1 MTYRFAPRVLMLA
14 VLGGLMF
21 ADLAAASQ
29 AQQPFYWWRSEE
41 FRKELNLKPEQS
53 AKIDSIHQSTLPE
66 LRQEWDE
73 LNKYEAKLSK
83 LLESSTDEALLAR
96 QIDRVETA
104 RANLNKTRSL
114 MIARIRLVL
123 DSDQRAKFKVLADRR
138 AQQNGGR
145 PSESD
150 SRRKQEPGKNNG
162 QPDSGSSNSSTRP
175 GR

>member
-1 MTYRFAPRVLMLA
+1 MTYRFALRVLMLA

-21 ADLAAASQ
+21 ADLGAASQ

-41 FRKELNLKPEQS
+41 FRKELGLTAEQS
-53 AKIDSIHQSTLPE
+53 AKIDGIHQSTLPE

-83 LLESSTDEALLAR
+83 LLESSTDEAVLAR

-123 DSDQRAKFKVLADRR
+123 NADQRARFKVLADRR
-138 AQQNGGR
+138 QQNGNGR
-145 PSESD
+145 SSDSD
-150 SRRKQEPGKNNG
+150 SRRKQEPGKNST
-162 QPDSGSSNSSTRP
+162 QPDSSSSTTRP

>member
-14 VLGGLMF
+14 VLGGLIF
-21 ADLAAASQ
+21 ADLATASQ

-41 FRKELNLKPEQS
+41 FRKELGLTAEQS
-53 AKIDSIHQSTLPE
+53 GKIDSIHQSTLPE

-123 DSDQRAKFKVLADRR
+123 NAEQRARFKMLADRR
-138 AQQNGGR
+138 QQQNGR
-145 PSESD
+145 PSDTD
-150 SRRKQEPGKNNG
+150 SPRRQEPGRGNS
-162 QPDSGSSNSSTRP
+162 QPENNSSTRP

>member
-1 MTYRFAPRVLMLA
+1 MTYRFARRALMLA

-21 ADLAAASQ
+21 ADLAVAASQ
-29 AQQPFYWWRSEE
+29 QQQPFYWWRSEE
-41 FRKELNLKPEQS
+41 FRKELGLTAEQS
-53 AKIDSIHQSTLPE
+53 AKIDGIHQSTLPE

-123 DSDQRAKFKVLADRR
+123 NAEQRARFKVLADRR
-138 AQQNGGR
+138 AQQNGR
-145 PSESD
+145 SSDSD
-150 SRRKQEPGKNNG
+150 SRRRQEPGKNNA
-162 QPDSGSSNSSTRP
+162 QPESNSSTRP

>member
-21 ADLAAASQ
+21 ADVAAASQ
-29 AQQPFYWWRSEE
+29 AQQPFYWWRSDE
-41 FRKELNLKPEQS
+41 FRKELGLTAEQS

-114 MIARIRLVL
+114 MISRIRLVL
-123 DSDQRAKFKVLADRR
+123 NTDQRARFKVLADRR
-138 AQQNGGR
+138 QQQNGR
-145 PSESD
+145 PSDSD
-150 SRRKQEPGKNNG
+150 SRRRQEPGKNNA
-162 QPDSGSSNSSTRP
+162 QPDGNSSTRP

>member
-1 MTYRFAPRVLMLA
+1 MLA

-29 AQQPFYWWRSEE
+29 QQQPFYWWRSEE
-41 FRKELNLKPEQS
+41 FRKELGLTAEQS
-53 AKIDSIHQSTLPE
+53 AKIDGIHQSTLPE

-123 DSDQRAKFKVLADRR
+123 NAEQRARFKVLADRR
-138 AQQNGGR
+138 AQQNG
-145 PSESD
+145 SSDSD
-150 SRRKQEPGKNNG
+150 SRRRQEPGKNNG

>member
-1 MTYRFAPRVLMLA
+1 MTFSFARRVLALGVLAGVLA
-14 VLGGLMF
+14 V
-21 ADLAAASQ
+21 DLAASQ

-41 FRKELNLKPEQS
+41 FKKELGLTADQ
-53 AKIDSIHQSTLPE
+53 AARVDGIHQSTLPE

-123 DSDQRAKFKVLADRR
+123 NADQRARFKVLAERRRDQNSRPPEPDRR
-138 AQQNGGR
+138 RTPDDRSR
-145 PSESD
+145 PSPRPD
-150 SRRKQEPGKNNG
+150 PG
-162 QPDSGSSNSSTRP
+162 SHSSNRP

>member
-1 MTYRFAPRVLMLA
+1 MTLSFAHRVLALGLLA
-14 VLGGLMF
+14 GVLGV
-21 ADLAAASQ
+21 DLAASQ
-29 AQQPFYWWRSEE
+29 AQQPFYWWRSED
-41 FRKELNLKPEQS
+41 FKKELGLSTEQ
-53 AKIDSIHQSTLPE
+53 ATKIDGIHQSTLPE

-123 DSDQRAKFKVLADRR
+123 NADQRARFKVLAERR
-138 AQQNGGR
+138 QGQQN
-145 PSESD
+145 
-150 SRRKQEPGKNNG
+150 SR
-162 QPDSGSSNSSTRP
+162 QPAP
-175 GR
+175 

>member
-1 MTYRFAPRVLMLA
+1 MTYRFALRSLMLA

-21 ADLAAASQ
+21 ADLGAASQ

-41 FRKELNLKPEQS
+41 FRKELGLTAEQS
-53 AKIDSIHQSTLPE
+53 AKIDGIHQSTLPE

-114 MIARIRLVL
+114 MIARIRLIL
-123 DSDQRAKFKVLADRR
+123 NADQRARFKVLADRR
-138 AQQNGGR
+138 QQQNGNGR
-145 PSESD
+145 SPDSD
-150 SRRKQEPGKNNG
+150 SRRRQEPGKNG
-162 QPDSGSSNSSTRP
+162 TQPDSSSSTTRP

>member
-1 MTYRFAPRVLMLA
+1 MTLSFARRVLALGILAA
-14 VLGGLMF
+14 VLVV
-21 ADLAAASQ
+21 DLGASQ

-41 FRKELNLKPEQS
+41 FKKELGLS
-53 AKIDSIHQSTLPE
+53 ADQATRIDGIHQSTLPE

-123 DSDQRAKFKVLADRR
+123 NAEQRARFKVLAERRQDRSS
-138 AQQNGGR
+138 R
-145 PSESD
+145 PADSD
-150 SRRKQEPGKNNG
+150 SRKRPQDDRGQSKPDPNNNRNSPGF
-162 QPDSGSSNSSTRP
+162 
-175 GR
+175 

>member
-1 MTYRFAPRVLMLA
+1 MLA

-21 ADLAAASQ
+21 ADLGAANQ

-41 FRKELNLKPEQS
+41 FRKELGLTAEQS

-114 MIARIRLVL
+114 MIARIRLIL
-123 DSDQRAKFKVLADRR
+123 NADQRARFKVLADRR
-138 AQQNGGR
+138 QQQNGSGR
-145 PSESD
+145 PSDSD
-150 SRRKQEPGKNNG
+150 SRRKQEPGKNNT
-162 QPDSGSSNSSTRP
+162 QPESQSSTRP

>member
-14 VLGGLMF
+14 VLGGLML

-29 AQQPFYWWRSEE
+29 QQQPFYWWRSEE
-41 FRKELNLKPEQS
+41 FRKELGLTAEQS
-53 AKIDSIHQSTLPE
+53 SKIDSIHQSTLPE

-123 DSDQRAKFKVLADRR
+123 NAEQRARFKVLADRR
-138 AQQNGGR
+138 AQQNGS
-145 PSESD
+145 PDSD
-150 SRRKQEPGKNNG
+150 SRRRQEPGKNNG